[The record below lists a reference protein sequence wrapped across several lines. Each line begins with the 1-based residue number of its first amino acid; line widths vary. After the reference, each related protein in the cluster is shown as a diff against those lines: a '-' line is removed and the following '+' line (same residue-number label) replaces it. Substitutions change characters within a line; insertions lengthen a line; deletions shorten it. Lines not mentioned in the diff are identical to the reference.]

1 MNDPRFQADF
11 DPRLYPL
18 CNGKPPPDAGE
29 DGQTTITLE
38 FLAVYYEM
46 NRAYRALLAARA
58 SNAGSEAER
67 AAQREIERVLL
78 ARDALEDR
86 HAPVGVVT
94 RPEFENGFVKNI
106 AIQHPPRP
114 ARGSSLSMVFAVSKT
129 PGP

>member
-11 DPRLYPL
+11 DPSLYPL

-67 AAQREIERVLL
+67 AALREIERVLL
-78 ARDALEDR
+78 ARDAPGQKR
-86 HAPVGVVT
+86 SAPRCEKSSGCCS
-94 RPEFENGFVKNI
+94 
-106 AIQHPPRP
+106 P
-114 ARGSSLSMVFAVSKT
+114 ATHWRIGMRRSALW
-129 PGP
+129 PGPSLRTGS